1 MTVSLFL
8 SGYLGLAFY
17 LFKRDKSL
25 WRKILR
31 YLQETTP
38 FSPAMLSLPLFI
50 VFLLLPV
57 IELHTLGNL
66 LIKRLGLSKVNKNPL
81 SDDHAHFIRE
91 NYPEIEHGLT
101 GTSITLEQADIA
113 PLFLMLIPL
122 FDSGFSEFEQ
132 NKIEKVISRLTAD
145 EEEKIFFS
153 VSHNG
158 KRSPFVVE
166 IEIDEDDKNAYLFT
180 FYANEDLAKLIDKQ
194 IDDFC
199 KEA

>member
-1 MTVSLFL
+1 MTISLFL
-8 SGYLGLAFY
+8 SAYLVLAFY

-31 YLQETTP
+31 YIQETTP
-38 FSPAMLSLPLFI
+38 ASPAMLSIPLFM

-57 IELHTLGNL
+57 IELHTLGNR
-66 LIKRLGLSKVNKNPL
+66 LIKRFGSDKVNKSPL

-91 NYPEIEHGLT
+91 HYPEIEYGLT
-101 GTSITLEQADIA
+101 GTSITLEQTDIA
-113 PLFLMLIPL
+113 PFLLMLIPL

-132 NKIEKVISRLTAD
+132 NKIERVISRLTAD
-145 EEEKIFFS
+145 EEEKMFFS

-158 KRSPFVVE
+158 KRTPFVVE
-166 IEIDEDDKNAYLFT
+166 IEIDEDDNDAYLFT
-180 FYANEDLAKLIDKQ
+180 FYANEDLAKVIDKQ